1 MIGQENAERGPAPA
15 WPKSITIRL
24 PSLPPGTNGLY
35 PTVGNRRVLSA
46 EARAWK
52 EQAGWLTRQALTG
65 VEPLTPPLTVS
76 LFAYGL
82 SRKRDLDGCLKIAID
97 AVCEAMGVDDRYV
110 DEVYAVRVLSR
121 DGPRL
126 DVVVSELTREE
137 RA

>member
-1 MIGQENAERGPAPA
+1 MAADAYTTPD
-15 WPKSITIRL
+15 WPRSVCVTL
-24 PSLPPGTNGLY
+24 SLPPSWNNALHAVPGRG
-35 PTVGNRRVLSA
+35 RVLSA

-52 EQAGWLTRQALTG
+52 EQAGWLTRAAMAG
-65 VEPLTPPLTVS
+65 CPPLRPPLTVW

-82 SRKRDLDGCLKIAID
+82 SRRRDLDGIIKLTQDSILD
-97 AVCEAMGVDDRYV
+97 ALGIDDRYV